1 MKTQLDDIKNE
12 NQAELNKIKGELVE
26 TLETKTQQGVE
37 SNKNSGKDLMKQI
50 EGVMKDMN
58 KTVEKQ
64 TDQHID
70 QLKKQV
76 NDKTG
81 EILQIVKKI

>member
-1 MKTQLDDIKNE
+1 
-12 NQAELNKIKGELVE
+12 
-26 TLETKTQQGVE
+26 
-37 SNKNSGKDLMKQI
+37 
-50 EGVMKDMN
+50 MKDIN

-81 EILQIVKKI
+81 EILQIVKKIQSNQ